1 MADLGDIEDKRPFV
15 ILMADGIRAMNALF
29 DAVVDTLPGVIRAK
43 HGETGAFGNVREVA
57 LVTGNYVRVGATS
70 AAATKYTLQK
80 QAADNA
86 LLPSEITISAVGDI
100 TVTFT
105 AALPE
110 TTYDVQ
116 ITGAL
121 DDDGHPG
128 SIAYDS
134 ATKTASLLD
143 IYMYNAAGAA
153 HSLKAFSITLHYG
166 A

>member
-1 MADLGDIEDKRPFV
+1 MPNLGDIEDKRPFV

-43 HGETGAFGNVREVA
+43 HGETGAFGSVREVA
-57 LVTGNYVRVGATS
+57 LVTGNYVRDGATS
-70 AAATKYTLQK
+70 AAATKYTMQK
-80 QAADNA
+80 QCADNA
-86 LLPSEITISAVGDI
+86 LLPAEILISAVGDI
-100 TVTFT
+100 TVTFVS
-105 AALPE
+105 ALPE

-116 ITGAL
+116 LTGAL

-134 ATKTASLLD
+134 GAKTASAVD
-143 IYMYNAAGAA
+143 VFMYNAAGVA
-153 HSLKAFSITLHYG
+153 HSLKGFSITLHYG